1 MAIHWIYLFLAGVFE
16 IGFVVG
22 VKLTDGFTKP
32 LFIILTI
39 ACMLV
44 SLVLMSLS
52 LKGIP
57 MGTGYAV
64 WTSIGT
70 VGAVII
76 GMLMFQEPVNIVKIV
91 CLIFVIGGIIGL
103 RLTSPA

>member
-57 MGTGYAV
+57 MGTGYAI

>member
-1 MAIHWIYLFLAGVFE
+1 MAGVFE

-32 LFIILTI
+32 LFIVLTI
-39 ACMLV
+39 ACMLI

-57 MGTGYAV
+57 MGTGYAI

-76 GMLMFQEPVNIVKIV
+76 GMLMFHEPVNIVKIV

-103 RLTSPA
+103 RLTSPT